1 VAILA
6 KFIHCVAS
14 FTVLQCFSVT

>member
-6 KFIHCVAS
+6 KFIHCVAA